1 MTKSWIGISQR
12 KSGCQESA
20 VDRGWGRSFRHLDGI
35 WGQLYNWE
43 LSCTL
48 AFGGNELMVT
58 RLIGTKSFANTH
70 WSSILKLWKLDCR
83 LWEKSRFFAE
93 NSYILGGSHDCKTL
107 WFPCISV
114 RLAMIFEC
122 RMTTWLGFKWGFSK
136 WPVDFHTWHF
146 CSTWDKFI
154 RTLAMDPMSKTSNI
168 RAEYGVFR
176 YLNFFPMSFF
186 ISLLL

>member
-1 MTKSWIGISQR
+1 MTFLGGISLFVFLFFQLSRIILTRFFFERSSNASKIIIGQNNQPKEISFKIEKKIISISRNFYILLLTKSWIGISQR

-70 WSSILKLWKLDCR
+70 WSSILKL
-83 LWEKSRFFAE
+83 
-93 NSYILGGSHDCKTL
+93 
-107 WFPCISV
+107 
-114 RLAMIFEC
+114 
-122 RMTTWLGFKWGFSK
+122 
-136 WPVDFHTWHF
+136 
-146 CSTWDKFI
+146 
-154 RTLAMDPMSKTSNI
+154 
-168 RAEYGVFR
+168 
-176 YLNFFPMSFF
+176 
-186 ISLLL
+186 

>member
-1 MTKSWIGISQR
+1 MPQRLLLAKIISQKKSRIKFKKKIISISRNFYILLLTKSWIGISQR

-70 WSSILKLWKLDCR
+70 WSSILKLWKLDYR
-83 LWEKSRFFAE
+83 YEIFFMVIPIITFLVLK
-93 NSYILGGSHDCKTL
+93 NST
-107 WFPCISV
+107 
-114 RLAMIFEC
+114 
-122 RMTTWLGFKWGFSK
+122 
-136 WPVDFHTWHF
+136 
-146 CSTWDKFI
+146 
-154 RTLAMDPMSKTSNI
+154 
-168 RAEYGVFR
+168 
-176 YLNFFPMSFF
+176 
-186 ISLLL
+186 